1 MYVHH
6 LLRPPRLSA
15 HHQSDFKFG
24 NTWCAERFLL
34 TPSADVI
41 ATPSSYAN
49 SVLQALYFCNPFRE
63 LLLQLPDPSARPESS
78 IAQATQASQHLPLNT
93 TTTVRRR
100 PERKYSV
107 NDPRWTSETSST
119 NVPTL
124 SGPHIPSMPRT
135 LSSALRSLFVH
146 ISKHPGDKGT
156 VAPRAFIEKL
166 KELNELFRSS
176 MHQDAHEFL
185 NYLLNRIVE
194 EIEEV
199 RKRAPEFDRELDR
212 PRFERLI
219 PPYGLNARVSVSN
232 SLVSLPASTGSNSS
246 SATIV
251 HRLFEGVLTSETRCL
266 TCETVSS
273 RDESFLDLS
282 IDIEQNSSVT
292 ACLRQFS
299 ASEMLCQ
306 KNKFF
311 CDGCCDLQ
319 EAEKRMKIKK
329 LPNVLALHLKR
340 FKYQEEL
347 QKYIKLTYRVAFPME
362 LRLFNTVDDTD
373 DPDRLYELYAIV
385 VHIGKYVISPR
396 DTAPISAE
404 IVF

>member
-1 MYVHH
+1 
-6 LLRPPRLSA
+6 
-15 HHQSDFKFG
+15 
-24 NTWCAERFLL
+24 
-34 TPSADVI
+34 
-41 ATPSSYAN
+41 
-49 SVLQALYFCNPFRE
+49 
-63 LLLQLPDPSARPESS
+63 
-78 IAQATQASQHLPLNT
+78 
-93 TTTVRRR
+93 
-100 PERKYSV
+100 
-107 NDPRWTSETSST
+107 
-119 NVPTL
+119 
-124 SGPHIPSMPRT
+124 
-135 LSSALRSLFVH
+135 
-146 ISKHPGDKGT
+146 
-156 VAPRAFIEKL
+156 
-166 KELNELFRSS
+166 

-194 EIEEV
+194 EIEEE
-199 RKRAPEFDRELDR
+199 RKSAPESDRKLR
-212 PRFERLI
+212 SCLFLA
-219 PPYGLNARVSVSN
+219 LNTVLWLNTRSSVSN
-232 SLVSLPASTGSNSS
+232 SLASLPASTGSNSS
-246 SATIV
+246 PSTIV

-340 FKYQEEL
+340 FKYQEDL
-347 QKYIKLTYRVAFPME
+347 QKYTKLTYRVAFPME

-385 VHIGKYVISPR
+385 VHVGKYVTLS
-396 DTAPISAE
+396 
-404 IVF
+404 